1 MLATP
6 CRSSHSSGPLRRTPF
21 YELHKESGAKFID
34 FFGWEM
40 PVLYNGLGVK
50 KEVEVCR
57 KGAAIFDVSHMGQV
71 RIHGP
76 DREKFIEK
84 MTVVDIKKAPYRSL
98 KYTIIPNSRGGTIDD
113 AVVSRL
119 EDHLHLVI
127 NSACYDK
134 DMKHFAAHLIEFPGL
149 QLEPLYDTHALVAI
163 QGPKAERT
171 LAALMSPEDAARIRN
186 LKFMTRMNA
195 TLGGVS
201 GVIVSRCG
209 YTGEDGFEVCMPIR
223 SANELVRKMTTIPD
237 VAFAGLGARDSLRL
251 EAALTLYGNDLSED
265 ITLSEAGLNWTVC
278 K

>member
-1 MLATP
+1 MLSTP

-21 YELHKESGAKFID
+21 YELHKEKGAKFID

-40 PVLYNGLGVK
+40 PVLYNNLGVK
-50 KEVEVCR
+50 KEVEFCR

-84 MTVVDIKKAPYRSL
+84 MTVVDIQKAPYRSL

-134 DMKHFAAHLIEFPGL
+134 DMKHFAAHVINFPGL

-171 LAALMSPEDAARIRN
+171 LASMMGSEDAARIRN
-186 LKFMTRMNA
+186 LKFMTRMKA

-201 GVIVSRCG
+201 NVIVSRCG

-223 SANELVRKMTTIPD
+223 AAPELVRKMTTLPD